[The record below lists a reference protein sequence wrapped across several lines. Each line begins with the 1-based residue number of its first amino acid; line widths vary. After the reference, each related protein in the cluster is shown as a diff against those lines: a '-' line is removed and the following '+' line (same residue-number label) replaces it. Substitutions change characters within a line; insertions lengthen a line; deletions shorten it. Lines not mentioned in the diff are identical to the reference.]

1 MPLHAPQAEVSLRKP
16 ALLLPCGSRGT
27 ELKLSDL
34 AASAFTSRAL
44 LEPLPEHF
52 KAHARL
58 HVI

>member
-1 MPLHAPQAEVSLRKP
+1 MSLHAPQAEVSLREP
-16 ALLLPCGSRGT
+16 ALLRPRGSRGI
-27 ELKLSDL
+27 ELKLSDF